1 MSNVNVRCDHKK
13 KLILKLKSA
22 ATLGFGFVM
31 SFDKLCILVMT
42 EGEDLMK
49 EMMMAMMLVIIG
61 MMMITVM
68 RVVNGDGDI
77 KHDNDGDDVK
87 VCDWVCSLASWGRRR
102 DLSLRSQPRHLLI
115 PAITTDH
122 KLSSINRRMGM
133 RMLMLMILRRRILF
147 IPLMFIDKH
156 EDVLVQN

>member
-22 ATLGFGFVM
+22 ATLGGFGFVM

-42 EGEDLMK
+42 EEEDLVK
-49 EMMMAMMLVIIG
+49 EMMIAMMLVIIG

-68 RVVNGDGDI
+68 WVVNGDGDI
-77 KHDNDGDDVK
+77 RHDDDGDDGK
-87 VCDWVCSLASWGRRR
+87 VCDWVCSLAAWGRRR
-102 DLSLRSQPRHLLI
+102 DLSLRSQSCHLLI

-122 KLSSINRRMGM
+122 KLSSINRRTGM

-147 IPLMFIDKH
+147 IPLITIY
-156 EDVLVQN
+156 

>member
-22 ATLGFGFVM
+22 ATLGGFGFVM

-87 VCDWVCSLASWGRRR
+87 VCDWVCSLAAWGRRR
-102 DLSLRSQPRHLLI
+102 DLSLRSQSCHLLI

-122 KLSSINRRMGM
+122 KLSSINRRTGM

-147 IPLMFIDKH
+147 IPLVTIH
-156 EDVLVQN
+156 

>member
-22 ATLGFGFVM
+22 ATLGGFGFVM

-61 MMMITVM
+61 MMLIGMMMITVM

-77 KHDNDGDDVK
+77 KHDNDGDDGK
-87 VCDWVCSLASWGRRR
+87 VCDWVCSLAAWGRRR
-102 DLSLRSQPRHLLI
+102 DLSLRSQSCHLLI

-122 KLSSINRRMGM
+122 KLSSINRRTGMRM
-133 RMLMLMILRRRILF
+133 RMLMILIK
-147 IPLMFIDKH
+147 IY
-156 EDVLVQN
+156 